1 MNICKYRNARIS
13 TTQRAIFINLFA
25 VKIEINFIIRHLI
38 QIFSK
43 IKDMDFLS
51 KIFYFNELEKKIC
64 LKIIRDEEDLTE
76 SKLQA

>member
-1 MNICKYRNARIS
+1 MNGM
-13 TTQRAIFINLFA
+13 
-25 VKIEINFIIRHLI
+25 E
-38 QIFSK
+38 
-43 IKDMDFLS
+43 FLS